1 MYCIVLYVET
11 TWSLYEELAEQMYL
25 LLWLYTCCNELI
37 EPLFDYTRAVGHQ
50 EYGRQYEDQM
60 VDIIR
65 KATEQCDCLQSFFI
79 IHSLGG
85 GTYVTLVW
93 MVKGL

>member
-1 MYCIVLYVET
+1 MYQDLEITGLYRKGIVYAVRIHAQ
-11 TWSLYEELAEQMYL
+11 Y
-25 LLWLYTCCNELI
+25 
-37 EPLFDYTRAVGHQ
+37 DYRAVGHN

-85 GTYVTLVW
+85 GMYVY
-93 MVKGL
+93 